1 MPQSK
6 ILVDTNTYLRLAQ
19 TIRPLLS
26 IPFGDN
32 EYCLYILPEL
42 NDELKNHKL
51 QNAFYWVTEN
61 EFIQNRQHFPNIGK
75 KQKKAIAQT
84 FEYLWDYV
92 QTDLPGPSRVDA
104 LYLAYAIELNIP
116 VVTDDQDMTALADAF
131 DAKVMP
137 TLELLKIM
145 LDCGHTDMKT
155 IKGLCDYWRNFG
167 DRPAN
172 LEANFR
178 RLFPDQ

>member
-6 ILVDTNTYLRLAQ
+6 ILVDTNAYLRLAQ

-42 NDELKNHKL
+42 NKELEVHKL
-51 QNAFYWVTEN
+51 QNNFYWVTED
-61 EFIQNRQHFPNIGK
+61 EYVLNRQHFPNIGK
-75 KQKKAIAQT
+75 KQKKAIVQT

-104 LYLAYAIELNIP
+104 LYLAYAIELDIP
-116 VVTDDQDMTALADAF
+116 VVTDDQDMTALAEAF
-131 DAKVMP
+131 YAKVSP
-137 TLELLKIM
+137 
-145 LDCGHTDMKT
+145 
-155 IKGLCDYWRNFG
+155 
-167 DRPAN
+167 P
-172 LEANFR
+172 
-178 RLFPDQ
+178 